1 MSRIPEAPRAAEG
14 ASLQCPYP
22 GCPGGLPENLAD
34 ELAVCPVCRRLSA
47 RCPRL
52 GREGRCPTLNRCLA
66 RYCRHCRQELAPG
79 WARALWARDLGAR
92 RAAGLMGRAVALPL
106 KLEPTLQRPEQAER
120 ILCLDHFAQCD
131 RWDNRP
137 LALREAGGR
146 LWVGTPDGRSL
157 IVQPFQDP
165 AQAPPVVSE
174 PLWPGGGRARLR
186 ARASGVWLV
195 VSSEDGIKAV
205 NLLA

>member
-66 RYCRHCRQELAPG
+66 RYCRHCRQELGPG
-79 WARALWARDLGAR
+79 WAQAQWARDLSVR
-92 RAAGLMGRAVALPL
+92 RTAGLLGPAVPVPLRLEPALQDAGRA
-106 KLEPTLQRPEQAER
+106 ER
-120 ILCLDHFAQCD
+120 LLCLNNHAECD
-131 RWDNRP
+131 RWDLRP
-137 LALREAGGR
+137 LPLAEVGGR
-146 LWVGTPDGRSL
+146 LWVGAPDGRTL
-157 IVQPFQDP
+157 FVEPF
-165 AQAPPVVSE
+165 
-174 PLWPGGGRARLR
+174 
-186 ARASGVWLV
+186 
-195 VSSEDGIKAV
+195 
-205 NLLA
+205 